1 MRKKKGAF
9 GVVYQDVM
17 RSPRLT
23 PESKAIYAY
32 LASMAG
38 GDDECYPSRELMAK
52 ELNISVH
59 RLDKHLSLLIAS
71 GVVKKKRMMVGNL
84 KGRNIFKVTHEIEV
98 MNEINAILGNIEKST
113 FRHDE
118 NRHDENNHDD
128 SRHDKNRHTNNNR
141 LNNNRLNNNSINTL
155 CASVPDDTAKT
166 NRKKEANELFEQ
178 LWKAYPSKKGKAQVS
193 DTAKARLLKIG
204 HDEMMR
210 AIDRYLH
217 DFEKDSDWRKLQNG
231 STFFNSGYVDYLDA
245 NYKSVED
252 AQKESDAEKAHAMM
266 MKFVTGKPIEGDDL
280 PFQ

>member
-84 KGRNIFKVTHEIEV
+84 KGRNICKVTHEIEV

-128 SRHDKNRHTNNNR
+128 SRHDENRHTNNNR

-204 HDEMMR
+204 YDEMMR
-210 AIDRYLH
+210 AIDRYTYDL
-217 DFEKDSDWRKLQNG
+217 EKDSDWRKPQNG

-245 NYKSVED
+245 NYKSIED